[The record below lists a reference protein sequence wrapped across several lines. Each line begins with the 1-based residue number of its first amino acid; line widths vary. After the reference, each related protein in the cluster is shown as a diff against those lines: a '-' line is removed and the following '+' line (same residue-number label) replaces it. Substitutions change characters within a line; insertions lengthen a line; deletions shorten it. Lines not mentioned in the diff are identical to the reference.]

1 MIMKVAAALVRE
13 KFAGFTAELIFLGLH
28 SIILITVHMVTG
40 IIFRGEIN
48 QFIYSGWRGIYFGWV
63 FIFFYSFIF
72 YFLFGFGFFSV
83 KLFINK

>member
-40 IIFRGEIN
+40 IIFRVKLINLSILVGEGSTLVG
-48 QFIYSGWRGIYFGWV
+48 FLFSSTVLF
-63 FIFFYSFIF
+63 FIFCSA
-72 YFLFGFGFFSV
+72 LVFSQ
-83 KLFINK
+83 